1 MTPLGNLFGAGH
13 RVFFLAAGLFG
24 TFAMLVWELHLAAM
38 MLGSAAFSERVALPP
53 LWHGHEMVFGYG
65 VAALGGYLLMA
76 PPPFVRGAPQGFLAL
91 AFALWL
97 LGRVA
102 LWFAPLLPPV
112 LVAAADLA
120 FLLLLAGTI
129 AAREIRRPKGQ
140 NRVFLAAIAT
150 IWIGNLL
157 VHLEWN
163 GVGLTALGG
172 LRLGILGLCAL
183 IAVLGGRLTPG
194 FTRNAMKRA
203 GADARLWPRSPA
215 WIERPALLL
224 VAALPAGQLL
234 FLPDSVLGT
243 LAVAAGAAH
252 LRLSWFW
259 RPLFSRHEP
268 ILWALHMGVTMLGA
282 GFVLWGLSL
291 LGLGDEI
298 AALHVLGI
306 GAIGG
311 MTLAV
316 MSRTILG
323 HAGREQIAPAPVA
336 AAYGLVAGA
345 AILRWLAMLLPPAG
359 QWGAMLL
366 SGACWTVAFALFTLS
381 LGPVLA
387 ATRAERTTRSENPGQ
402 R

>member
-1 MTPLGNLFGAGH
+1 MKPLWNLFGAGY

-24 TFAMLVWELHLAAM
+24 TFAMLVWELHLAEA
-38 MLGSAAFSERVALPP
+38 MLGSAAFGNGITLPP

-102 LWFAPLLPPV
+102 LWFSPLLPPV
-112 LVAAADLA
+112 LVAVADLA
-120 FLLLLAGTI
+120 FLLLLAAAI
-129 AAREIRRPKGQ
+129 VAREIRRPKGQ
-140 NRVFLAAIAT
+140 NRVFLAVIAAI
-150 IWIGNLL
+150 WVGNLL

-163 GVGLTALGG
+163 GVAMTALGG
-172 LRLGILGLCAL
+172 LRLGILSLCAL

-224 VAALPAGQLL
+224 VAALPVAQLL
-234 FLPDSVLGT
+234 FLPDPVLGA

-259 RPLFSRHEP
+259 RPLSSRHEP

-282 GFVLWGLSL
+282 GLVLWGLSL
-291 LGLGDEI
+291 FGPGDEI

-336 AAYGLVAGA
+336 IAYGLVAAA
-345 AILRWLAMLLPPAG
+345 AILRWVAMFLPPAG

-366 SGACWTVAFALFTLS
+366 SGACWTAAFALFTVS
-381 LGPVLA
+381 LGPVLVA
-387 ATRAERTTRSENPGQ
+387 VRPERKARDANPGQ